1 MNDKATDASR
11 QKLAEIRASLEGTQ
25 TVLELSPG
33 MDDPDYV
40 QAKQKAL
47 KELKG
52 ALESLDLLAASM
64 GVVAAPVRH

>member
-1 MNDKATDASR
+1 MNDKTTDAAR
-11 QKLAEIRASLEGTQ
+11 RKLAEIRAGLEGAQ

-40 QAKQKAL
+40 KAKQKAL

-52 ALESLDLLAASM
+52 TLEALDLLAASM
-64 GVVAAPVRH
+64 GVVPAPVRH